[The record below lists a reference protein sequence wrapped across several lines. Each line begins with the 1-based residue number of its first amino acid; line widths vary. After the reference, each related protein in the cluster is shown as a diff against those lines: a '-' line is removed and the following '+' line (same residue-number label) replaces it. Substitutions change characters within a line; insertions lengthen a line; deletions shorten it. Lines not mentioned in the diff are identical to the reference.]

1 MGGDMRNSLVLVIV
15 VVFLA
20 TVVLTGCQD
29 LQTSGTATSATSS
42 PTTAPPQVVTTQQ
55 DLVRV
60 PSYQDFKST
69 YTGDDWGQVL
79 AAWQAAVEDGFSQA
93 GLVAE
98 IELVPPG
105 DTEYQDPEAGTMV
118 PRGTVVHIR
127 VAVYD

>member
-1 MGGDMRNSLVLVIV
+1 MRRSLVVMLVAV
-15 VVFLA
+15 SLVTLG
-20 TVVLTGCQD
+20 LSGCQD
-29 LQTSGTATSATSS
+29 LNAPGTATSATSS

-69 YTGDDWGQVL
+69 YTGDDWNQVL
-79 AAWQAAVEDGFSQA
+79 ATWEAAVQDGFSQA
-93 GLVAE
+93 GLVAD
-98 IELVPPG
+98 LVLVAPG